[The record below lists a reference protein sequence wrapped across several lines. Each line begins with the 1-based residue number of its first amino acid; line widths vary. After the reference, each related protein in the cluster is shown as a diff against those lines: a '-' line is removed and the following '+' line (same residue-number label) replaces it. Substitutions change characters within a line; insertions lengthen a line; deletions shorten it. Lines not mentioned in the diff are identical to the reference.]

1 MMTEIPN
8 KSRKIIRI
16 TCEYDWN
23 DSTKVNREMIRL
35 QLYMYIVNKV
45 IKNKNVAIESLPCYS
60 EHEINYEIK
69 LYEDDLTPDYMALYK
84 ISEQAF
90 IDDILV
96 NCIEEKMT
104 LFRKIKL
111 NLWYMYVTTHGMV
124 YVFILITIVILLI
137 FGLRLNYLCNCG

>member
-23 DSTKVNREMIRL
+23 DGTKVNREMIRL
-35 QLYMYIVNKV
+35 QFYMYIVNKV
-45 IKNKNVAIESLPCYS
+45 IKNKTVAIEGLPCYS

-90 IDDILV
+90 VDDILV
-96 NCIEEKMT
+96 NVIEEKTT
-104 LFRKIKL
+104 LFKEIKL
-111 NLWYMYVTTHGMV
+111 NLWYMYVTTHGMI
-124 YVFILITIVILLI
+124 YVFIFIAICILCI
-137 FGLRLNYLCNCG
+137 FALRLNYLCNCG

>member
-23 DSTKVNREMIRL
+23 DGTKVNREMVRL
-35 QLYMYIVNKV
+35 QFYMYIVNKV
-45 IKNKNVAIESLPCYS
+45 IKSKNVTIESLPCYS

-69 LYEDDLTPDYMALYK
+69 LYEDDLTADYMTLYK

-90 IDDILV
+90 VDDILV
-96 NCIEEKMT
+96 NVIEEKTT
-104 LFRKIKL
+104 LFKEIKL
-111 NLWYMYVTTHGMV
+111 NLWYMYVTTHGMI
-124 YVFILITIVILLI
+124 YVFIFIAIVIVLI